1 MLGISAVQPTN
12 QVSFQGK
19 FGVRDL
25 WMKGKLPQVKFDIYG
40 LPLTKKTCSREH
52 IIPKSLGGSSYN
64 SNIALADKFMNS
76 KRGTEKL
83 SEFTTLENV
92 VNYFM
97 QFIGVKIKEGN
108 RVRFDGDKYFKSCIP
123 SLKHEGFDGLDL
135 RGKNIKF

>member
-1 MLGISAVQPTN
+1 MLGISAIQPTN

-40 LPLTKKTCSREH
+40 MPLTKKTCSREH

-123 SLKHEGFDGLDL
+123 SLKHEGFDG
-135 RGKNIKF
+135 

>member
-1 MLGISAVQPTN
+1 MQVQAVQPASR
-12 QVSFQGK
+12 VSFAGK

-97 QFIGVKIKEGN
+97 QFLGIKIKEGN

>member
-1 MLGISAVQPTN
+1 MQVQAVQPASR
-12 QVSFQGK
+12 VSFAGK

-97 QFIGVKIKEGN
+97 QFIGIKIKEGN

>member
-1 MLGISAVQPTN
+1 MSVHATQPI
-12 QVSFQGK
+12 QPSFTGK

-25 WMKGKLPQVKFDIYG
+25 WMRGKLPQVKFDIYG
-40 LPLTKKTCSREH
+40 LPLKKKTCSREH

-92 VNYFM
+92 VNYFL
-97 QFIGVKIKEGN
+97 QFVGIKIKENGK
-108 RVRFDGDKYFKSCIP
+108 VRFDGDKYFKSCIP
-123 SLKHEGFDGLDL
+123 SLKHEGFDKLDL
-135 RGKNIKF
+135 RG

>member
-1 MLGISAVQPTN
+1 MQVQAVQPVS
-12 QVSFQGK
+12 QVSFAGK

>member
-1 MLGISAVQPTN
+1 MQVQAVQPASR
-12 QVSFQGK
+12 VSFAGK

-97 QFIGVKIKEGN
+97 QFLGIKIKEGN
-108 RVRFDGDKYFKSCIP
+108 KVRFDGDKYFKSCIP

>member
-1 MLGISAVQPTN
+1 MQVQAIQPASR
-12 QVSFQGK
+12 VSFAGK

-97 QFIGVKIKEGN
+97 QFIGIKIKEGN

>member
-1 MLGISAVQPTN
+1 MQVQAVQPASR
-12 QVSFQGK
+12 VSFTGK

-97 QFIGVKIKEGN
+97 QFIGIKIKEGN

>member
-1 MLGISAVQPTN
+1 MSVHATQPI
-12 QVSFQGK
+12 QPSFAGK

-25 WMKGKLPQVKFDIYG
+25 WMRGKLPQVKFDIYG

-92 VNYFM
+92 VNYFL
-97 QFIGVKIKEGN
+97 QFVGVKIKENGK
-108 RVRFDGDKYFKSCIP
+108 VRFDGDKYFKSCIP
-123 SLKHEGFDGLDL
+123 SLKHEGFDKLDL
-135 RGKNIKF
+135 RG

>member
-1 MLGISAVQPTN
+1 MSVHATQPI
-12 QVSFQGK
+12 QPSFAGK

-92 VNYFM
+92 VNYFL
-97 QFIGVKIKEGN
+97 QFVGVKIKENGK
-108 RVRFDGDKYFKSCIP
+108 VRFDGDKYFKSCIP
-123 SLKHEGFDGLDL
+123 SLKHEGFDKLNL
-135 RGKNIKF
+135 RG

>member
-1 MLGISAVQPTN
+1 MQVQAVQPASRM
-12 QVSFQGK
+12 SFAGK

-40 LPLTKKTCSREH
+40 LPLTKKKCSREH

>member
-1 MLGISAVQPTN
+1 VQVQAVQPASR
-12 QVSFQGK
+12 VSFAGK

-97 QFIGVKIKEGN
+97 QFIGIKIKEGN

>member
-1 MLGISAVQPTN
+1 MQVQAVQPASR
-12 QVSFQGK
+12 VSFAGK

>member
-1 MLGISAVQPTN
+1 MQVQAVQPASRM
-12 QVSFQGK
+12 SFAGK